1 MIQQALFAKS
11 TKFRRPKRTTSRYG
25 DVRREWWT
33 TDRTGLVVE
42 SRGIAGIAMPRHYH
56 AIIVTPTGQ
65 ALVSRHKKLKP
76 ALAAV
81 VKATEQKST
90 VNTRRKSRRCP

>member
-1 MIQQALFAKS
+1 MIQRALFAKS
-11 TKFRRPKRTTSRYG
+11 QKFRRPRRAHSRYG

-42 SRGIAGIAMPRHYH
+42 SRGIAGIAMPKHYH
-56 AIIVTPTGQ
+56 AIVVTPTGQ

-81 VKATEQKST
+81 VRATELKPT
-90 VNTRRKSRRCP
+90 NAKRKKVRR

>member
-1 MIQQALFAKS
+1 MIQQALFPKS
-11 TKFRRPKRTTSRYG
+11 TKFRRPRRTLSRWG
-25 DVRREWWT
+25 DRRREWWT

-42 SRGIAGIAMPRHYH
+42 SRGIAGIAMPKHYH

-81 VKATEQKST
+81 VKATEPKPT
-90 VNTRRKSRRCP
+90 KRRKGKR